1 MAGALTAF
9 SDDEPEG
16 ATPLTPEGREGL
28 IPSGVSLR
36 HELNEYEQA
45 NITEARL
52 WVLGRKHNPVEVP
65 FCRNLHRRMFGTV
78 WKWAGV
84 YRAHNTYP
92 VGCDNPHIEQQLHQ
106 MIGNTAFWIE
116 NQTFAPDEI
125 AVRFHHGLV
134 KIHPFANGNGRW
146 SRLMGDVL
154 ARYLDRPVFTW
165 GGSQLLGDDDVRR
178 AYLASLRKADGDD
191 FPDLLT
197 FARS

>member
-52 WVLGRKHNPVEVP
+52 WGLGRKHNPVEVP

-84 YRAHNTYP
+84 YRAHTTYP
-92 VGCDNPHIEQQLHQ
+92 VGCDHPHIEQQLYQ
-106 MIGNTAFWIE
+106 MIGSTAFWIE

>member
-45 NITEARL
+45 NIMEARL

-78 WKWAGV
+78 WKWVGV

-92 VGCDNPHIEQQLHQ
+92 VGCDHPHIEQQLYQ
-106 MIGNTAFWIE
+106 MIGSTAFWIE

>member
-52 WVLGRKHNPVEVP
+52 WGPGRKHNPVEVP

-78 WKWAGV
+78 WKWVGV

-92 VGCDNPHIEQQLHQ
+92 VGCDHPHIEQQLYQ
-106 MIGNTAFWIE
+106 MIGITAFWIE
-116 NQTFAPDEI
+116 NQTFAADEI

>member
-52 WVLGRKHNPVEVP
+52 WGLGRKHNPVEVP

-92 VGCDNPHIEQQLHQ
+92 VGCDHPHIEQQLYQ
-106 MIGNTAFWIE
+106 MIGSTAFWIE

-154 ARYLDRPVFTW
+154 ARYLDRPAFTW

-178 AYLASLRKADGDD
+178 AYLASLRKADGDG

>member
-52 WVLGRKHNPVEVP
+52 WGLGRKHNPVEVP

-92 VGCDNPHIEQQLHQ
+92 VGCDHPHIEQQLYQ
-106 MIGNTAFWIE
+106 MIGSTAFWIE
-116 NQTFAPDEI
+116 NQTFGRVPMSG
-125 AVRFHHGLV
+125 VRAGT
-134 KIHPFANGNGRW
+134 
-146 SRLMGDVL
+146 RLGPRRQAGPVML
-154 ARYLDRPVFTW
+154 RARPA
-165 GGSQLLGDDDVRR
+165 G
-178 AYLASLRKADGDD
+178 
-191 FPDLLT
+191 
-197 FARS
+197 

>member
-45 NITEARL
+45 NIMEARL

-78 WKWAGV
+78 WKWVGV

-92 VGCDNPHIEQQLHQ
+92 VGCDHPHIEQQLYQ
-106 MIGNTAFWIE
+106 MIGSTAFWIE

-146 SRLMGDVL
+146 SRLMGRCAGAL
-154 ARYLDRPVFTW
+154 SRSSGFYLGRQP
-165 GGSQLLGDDDVRR
+165 
-178 AYLASLRKADGDD
+178 ASWR
-191 FPDLLT
+191 
-197 FARS
+197 

>member
-52 WVLGRKHNPVEVP
+52 WGLGRKHNPVEVP

-92 VGCDNPHIEQQLHQ
+92 VGCDHPHIEQQLYQ
-106 MIGNTAFWIE
+106 MIGSTAFWIE
-116 NQTFAPDEI
+116 NQTFAPDEN

>member
-45 NITEARL
+45 NIMEARL

-78 WKWAGV
+78 WKWVGV

-92 VGCDNPHIEQQLHQ
+92 VGCDHPHIEQQLYQ
-106 MIGNTAFWIE
+106 MIGITAFWIE